1 MSISAFDLFKI
12 GIGPSSSHTVGPM
25 IAARQF
31 ACRLQSAG
39 LLPATA
45 TLITELYGSLSAT
58 GRGHGTDRAILLGLE
73 GHVPDRIDPDAI
85 EPAIAAIRQGQR
97 LRLLGKHDIAF
108 HEKDHLLFMRKS
120 LPYHPNG
127 MRFAALDAAGQ
138 LLAEGEYFSV
148 GGGFVVDG
156 QGLRVLNESSVQL
169 PANPSL
175 PYPFRTGADL
185 LAQCKTHQLSVAAL
199 MMANETQWRPLAEV
213 RGQLLQIWQ
222 TMAAAVQRGCASGG
236 TLPGRMQVQRRA
248 ANLYQQLQS
257 REENASLDPLAAMDW
272 VNLYAIA
279 VNEENAAGGRVV
291 TAPTNGAAGVI
302 PAVLHYYQRFSPG
315 ASEDGIIEFLL
326 TAAAIGIIYKINGSL
341 SGAEVGCQGE
351 VGVACSM
358 AAGAL
363 AAVMGGTPGQVENAA
378 EIGMEHNLGMT
389 CDPVSG
395 LVQIPCIERN
405 AMGAIKAINAARM
418 ALRGDG
424 THVVSLDKV
433 IKTMMQTGA
442 DMKTKYKE
450 TSRGGLAVNIVEC

>member
-31 ACRLQSAG
+31 ACRLQSTG

-85 EPAIAAIRQGQR
+85 EPAVAAIRQGQR
-97 LRLLGKHDIAF
+97 LRLLGEHEIAF
-108 HEKDHLLFMRKS
+108 HEKEHLLFMRKS

-127 MRFAALDAAGQ
+127 MRFVALDAAGQ
-138 LLAEGEYFSV
+138 PLAEGDYFSV

-175 PYPFRTGADL
+175 PYPFHTGADL
-185 LAQCKTHQLSVAAL
+185 LAQCKTHHLSVAAL
-199 MMANETQWRPLAEV
+199 MMENEKQWRPLPEV
-213 RGQLLQIWQ
+213 CRQLLQIWH
-222 TMAAAVQRGCASGG
+222 TMAGAVQRGCASAGV
-236 TLPGRMQVQRRA
+236 LPGRMQVQRRA

-257 REENASLDPLAAMDW
+257 GQENASLDPLAAMDW

-291 TAPTNGAAGVI
+291 TAPTNGAAGV
-302 PAVLHYYQRFSPG
+302 
-315 ASEDGIIEFLL
+315 
-326 TAAAIGIIYKINGSL
+326 
-341 SGAEVGCQGE
+341 
-351 VGVACSM
+351 
-358 AAGAL
+358 
-363 AAVMGGTPGQVENAA
+363 
-378 EIGMEHNLGMT
+378 
-389 CDPVSG
+389 
-395 LVQIPCIERN
+395 
-405 AMGAIKAINAARM
+405 
-418 ALRGDG
+418 
-424 THVVSLDKV
+424 
-433 IKTMMQTGA
+433 
-442 DMKTKYKE
+442 
-450 TSRGGLAVNIVEC
+450 